1 MKLPDCRTRFAP
13 SPTGQLHLGH
23 ARAAFEAFEFA
34 HVRGGTCLLRIE
46 DIDHTRCRPDY
57 TRGIYADLDWLG
69 LDWPLPVRV
78 QSANRQDYT
87 KLIADLVE
95 RGLAYPCTQSRSAIK
110 QGAKTGPNAKLS
122 FEDRDLA
129 IWSDCSLLSLSDPLI
144 SEVKKQ
150 ERVLKCLSVSSEQEN
165 PTLPF
170 AIRLNLTRA
179 LEGVSDQSLT
189 YLNIEAKCGDE
200 ASSEGKSTD
209 SDNIDARPFLADW
222 ASSDRVDPIIARR
235 DIATS
240 YDIAVTHDDAL
251 QSITHVVRGKDL
263 EAQTPLHVLIQRVM
277 GWPTPIYYHHD
288 LVLREDGEK
297 LAKRNLDTALA
308 TLREAGQ
315 SLADV
320 KHMAGWA

>member
-1 MKLPDCRTRFAP
+1 MTLPDCRTRFAP

-23 ARAAFEAFEFA
+23 ARAAFEAFNFA
-34 HVRGGTCLLRIE
+34 QVRGGTCLLRIE

-57 TRGIYADLDWLG
+57 TRGIYTDLDWLG

-78 QSANRQDYT
+78 QSANRQDYA
-87 KLIADLVE
+87 KVIANLVE

-110 QGAKTGPNAKLS
+110 AGAKIGPDSKLS

-129 IWSDCSLLSLSDPLI
+129 IWSDCSLSSLSGPLI

-165 PTLPF
+165 PMLPF

-179 LEGVSDQSLT
+179 LQEVSDQSLT
-189 YLNIEAKCGDE
+189 YINIEAESRDKE
-200 ASSEGKSTD
+200 PIQVI
-209 SDNIDARPFLADW
+209 NIDALPFLADW
-222 ASSDRVDPIIARR
+222 ARSDRVDPIIARR

-263 EAQTPLHVLIQRVM
+263 EAQTPLHVLIQRLM

-315 SLADV
+315 SLVDV

>member
-1 MKLPDCRTRFAP
+1 
-13 SPTGQLHLGH
+13 
-23 ARAAFEAFEFA
+23 
-34 HVRGGTCLLRIE
+34 LRIE
-46 DIDHTRCRPDY
+46 DIDHTRCRSDY

-78 QSANRQDYT
+78 QSAHRKDYVRV
-87 KLIADLVE
+87 IASLVA
-95 RGLAYPCTQSRSAIK
+95 RGLAYPCTQSRSALK
-110 QGAKTGPNAKLS
+110 AGAKTSPDAKLS
-122 FEDRDLA
+122 FDGRDLEV
-129 IWSDCSLLSLSDPLI
+129 WSDCSLLLLNDTSI
-144 SEVKKQ
+144 SEEK
-150 ERVLKCLSVSSEQEN
+150 EHEIVLSCLSASSKQEN

-179 LEGVSDQSLT
+179 LQTISDQSLI
-189 YLNIEAKCGDE
+189 YSNIQAQSRDEVVIEGDHV
-200 ASSEGKSTD
+200 
-209 SDNIDARPFLADW
+209 DARPFLADW
-222 ASSDRVDPIIARR
+222 AKSDRVDPIIARR

-263 EAQTPLHVLIQRVM
+263 EAQTPLHVLIQTLM
-277 GWPTPIYYHHD
+277 GWPTPAYYHHD

-315 SLADV
+315 SVAEV
-320 KHMAGWA
+320 KRLVSYEPSNS